1 MPKLEQFFEK
11 TLVCELCLKN
21 ELITIPIEPM
31 LSTKRVCLKQSNGRI
46 EHTDDALRLL
56 LCYFSK
62 CQWQICVRLII
73 ATHFCAFHGGSHI
86 T

>member
-11 TLVCELCLKN
+11 TLVRELCLKN

-46 EHTDDALRLL
+46 EHTGGLSILMMHSVY
-56 LCYFSK
+56 YFV
-62 CQWQICVRLII
+62 ILANANGRFVYD
-73 ATHFCAFHGGSHI
+73 
-86 T
+86 